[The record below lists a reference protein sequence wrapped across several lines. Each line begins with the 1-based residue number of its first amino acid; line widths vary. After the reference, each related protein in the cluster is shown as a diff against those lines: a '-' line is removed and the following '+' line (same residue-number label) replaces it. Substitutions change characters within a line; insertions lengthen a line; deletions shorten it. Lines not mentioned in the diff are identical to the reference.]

1 MDAQSLRGVY
11 PAIVTPFTADDRLDE
26 IALARVTDYVIEGGV
41 HAIMSTGGTGEF
53 PHLDRQERKRAT
65 EVIVTQARGRVPI
78 IAGTAAAST
87 REAIHLSQDAQ
98 EAGASAVILTP
109 PYYFQLP
116 ASSLIEHFRLVSDEL
131 SIPVVV
137 YNNPL
142 YTGNNLSP
150 QTIAELSGHTRII
163 GCKQSNADMGQL
175 VEVLRL
181 APSTF
186 SVNTGIDSQFYP
198 ALCTGARGIF
208 STAASVIPRQMV
220 EIYRLT
226 MSGEH
231 EAARALH
238 MKVQVLNRFL
248 EYDPGYVAPCKEAL
262 EMLGIRV
269 GPPRKPMPGLTAEE
283 RAGVR
288 AALKD
293 LGLLQ

>member
-1 MDAQSLRGVY
+1 MDATGLRGVY
-11 PAIVTPFTADDRLDE
+11 PAIVTPFDSRDRLDE
-26 IALARVTDYVIEGGV
+26 AALARVTEYVIEGGV

-53 PHLDRQERKRAT
+53 PHLDREERKRAT
-65 EVIVTQARGRVPI
+65 EIIVKQARGRVPV

-87 REAIHLSQDAQ
+87 REAIQLSQDAQ
-98 EAGASAVILTP
+98 EAGAAAVILTP
-109 PYYFQLP
+109 PFYFQLP
-116 ASSLIEHFRLVSDEL
+116 ASSLVEHFRLVAKEIDL
-131 SIPVVV
+131 RVVV

-150 QTIAELSGHTRII
+150 QHIAALSEDARII

-181 APSTF
+181 APATF

-198 ALCTGARGIF
+198 ALCVGAQGIF

-220 EIYRLT
+220 DIYRLT
-226 MSGEH
+226 MKGDH

-262 EMLGIRV
+262 EMLGIHV
-269 GPPRKPMPGLTAEE
+269 GSPRKPMPGLTDDE

-288 AALKD
+288 CALKE
-293 LGLLQ
+293 LGLLT

>member
-1 MDAQSLRGVY
+1 MDAQGLRGVY
-11 PAIVTPFTADDRLDE
+11 PAIVTPFTAADRLDE
-26 IALARVTDYVIEGGV
+26 AALAKVTDYVIEGGV

-53 PHLDRQERKRAT
+53 PHLDREERRRAT
-65 EVIVTQARGRVPI
+65 EIVVRQARGRVPV
-78 IAGTAAAST
+78 IAGTAGAST

-98 EAGASAVILTP
+98 AAGAAAAILTP
-109 PYYFQLP
+109 PYYFRLP
-116 ASSLIEHFRLVSDEL
+116 APSLIEHFRLVAKEL
-131 SIPVVV
+131 DIPVVV

-142 YTGNNLSP
+142 YTGNDLSP
-150 QTIAELSGHTRII
+150 QDIAELAAHPRII

-181 APSTF
+181 APGSF

-198 ALCTGARGIF
+198 ALCAGARGIF

-226 MSGEH
+226 MKGEH
-231 EAARALH
+231 EAARQLH
-238 MKVQVLNRFL
+238 LRVQVLNRFL

-262 EMLGIRV
+262 EMLGIPV
-269 GPPRKPMPGLTAEE
+269 GAPRMPMPRLTEEE

-288 AALKD
+288 AALKE
-293 LGLLQ
+293 LGLL

>member
-1 MDAQSLRGVY
+1 MDAESLRGVY

-26 IALARVTDYVIEGGV
+26 AALAKVTEYVIQGGV

-65 EVIVTQARGRVPI
+65 EIIVSQAQSRVPI

-87 REAIHLSQDAQ
+87 REAILLSQDAQ
-98 EAGASAVILTP
+98 EVGASAVILTP
-109 PYYFQLP
+109 PFYFQLP
-116 ASSLIEHFRLVSDEL
+116 ASSLVEHFRLVAKEL
-131 SIPVVV
+131 DIPVVV

-150 QTIAELSGHTRII
+150 QDIAALSDHARII

-181 APSTF
+181 APATF

-198 ALCTGARGIF
+198 ALCVGARGIF

-226 MSGEH
+226 LNGEH
-231 EAARALH
+231 EAARVLH

-269 GPPRKPMPGLTAEE
+269 GSPRSPMPGLTDAE
-283 RAGVR
+283 RVGVR
-288 AALKD
+288 AALKE
-293 LGLLQ
+293 LGLI

>member
-1 MDAQSLRGVY
+1 MNAESLRGVY

-26 IALARVTDYVIEGGV
+26 TALANVTDYVIEGGV

-53 PHLDRQERKRAT
+53 PHLDREERKRAT
-65 EVIVTQARGRVPI
+65 QVIVHQARARLPN

-87 REAIHLSQDAQ
+87 REVIHLSQDAQ
-98 EAGASAVILTP
+98 DAGASAVILTP
-109 PYYFQLP
+109 PFYFQLP
-116 ASSLIEHFRLVSDEL
+116 APSLVDHFRLVAKEL
-131 SIPVVV
+131 NVPVVV

-142 YTGNNLSP
+142 YTGNNLTP
-150 QTIAELSGHTRII
+150 QNIAALSDDPRII

-175 VEVLRL
+175 VEALRL

-198 ALCTGARGIF
+198 ALCVGARGIF
-208 STAASVIPRQMV
+208 STAATVIPRQMV

-226 MSGEH
+226 LNGDH
-231 EAARALH
+231 DAARALH

-262 EMLGIRV
+262 EMMGIHV
-269 GPPRKPMPGLTAEE
+269 GPPRSPMPLLTKEE
-283 RAGVR
+283 RAGVK
-288 AALKD
+288 AALKE
-293 LGLLQ
+293 LGLL

>member
-1 MDAQSLRGVY
+1 MDAERLRGVY
-11 PAIVTPFTADDRLDE
+11 PAIVTPFTADDRVDE
-26 IALARVTDYVIEGGV
+26 AALARVTDYVIEGGV

-53 PHLDRQERKRAT
+53 PHLDRQERQRAT
-65 EVIVTQARGRVPI
+65 EIIVCQARSRVPI
-78 IAGTAAAST
+78 IAGTAGAST
-87 REAIHLSQDAQ
+87 REVIHLSQDAQ
-98 EAGASAVILTP
+98 VAGASAVILTP

-116 ASSLIEHFRLVSDEL
+116 ASSLVEHFRLVASEID
-131 SIPVVV
+131 IPVVV

-142 YTGNNLSP
+142 YTGNNLTP
-150 QTIAELSGHTRII
+150 GNIADLSSDSRII

-181 APSTF
+181 APPTF

-198 ALCTGARGIF
+198 ALCVGARGIF
-208 STAASVIPRQMV
+208 STAASLIPRQMV

-226 MSGEH
+226 MRGEH
-231 EAARALH
+231 DAARALH

-269 GPPRKPMPGLTAEE
+269 GSPRKPMPALTEAE

-288 AALKD
+288 AALKE
-293 LGLLQ
+293 LELI

>member
-1 MDAQSLRGVY
+1 MDAEDLRGVY
-11 PAIVTPFTADDRLDE
+11 PAIVTPFTADDRVDE
-26 IALARVTDYVIEGGV
+26 AALAKVTDYVIQGGV
-41 HAIMSTGGTGEF
+41 QAIMSTGGTGEF
-53 PHLDRQERKRAT
+53 PHLDRQERKLVT
-65 EVIVTQARGRVPI
+65 EIVVRQARGRVPV

-98 EAGASAVILTP
+98 EVGAAAVILTP
-109 PYYFQLP
+109 PFYFPLP
-116 ASSLIEHFRLVSDEL
+116 ATSLIEHFRLVANEL
-131 SIPVVV
+131 DIPVVV

-142 YTGNNLSP
+142 YTGNNLTP
-150 QTIAELSGHTRII
+150 HTIAELAAHPRII

-181 APSTF
+181 APPTF
-186 SVNTGIDSQFYP
+186 SANTGVDSQFYP
-198 ALCTGARGIF
+198 ALCAGARGIF
-208 STAASVIPRQMV
+208 STAATVIPRQMV
-220 EIYRLT
+220 EIYRLAQK
-226 MSGEH
+226 GEH

-269 GPPRKPMPGLTAEE
+269 GSPRKPMPGLTDGE

-288 AALKD
+288 AALKE
-293 LGLLQ
+293 LGMF

>member
-1 MDAQSLRGVY
+1 MDAQGLRGVY
-11 PAIVTPFTADDRLDE
+11 PAIVTPFMAGDRLDE
-26 IALARVTDYVIEGGV
+26 AALAKVTDYVIDGGV

-53 PHLDRQERKRAT
+53 PHLDRQERRRAT
-65 EVIVTQARGRVPI
+65 EIVVRQARGRVPV
-78 IAGTAAAST
+78 IAGTAGAST

-98 EAGASAVILTP
+98 EVGAAAVILTP
-109 PYYFQLP
+109 PYYFPLP
-116 ASSLIEHFRLVSDEL
+116 LPSLLEHFRLVAQALDL
-131 SIPVVV
+131 PVVV

-142 YTGNNLSP
+142 YTGNNLPP
-150 QTIAELSGHTRII
+150 QAIAELAAHPRII

-181 APSTF
+181 APAGF

-198 ALCTGARGIF
+198 ALCAGARGIF

-226 MSGEH
+226 VKGEH
-231 EAARALH
+231 EAARSLH

-262 EMLGIRV
+262 EMLGIPV
-269 GPPRKPMPGLTAEE
+269 GAPRMPMPGLTDAE

-288 AALKD
+288 AALEA
-293 LGLLQ
+293 LGLL

>member
-1 MDAQSLRGVY
+1 MDAEGLRGVY

-26 IALARVTDYVIEGGV
+26 AALGKVTDYVIEGGV

-53 PHLDRQERKRAT
+53 PHLDRQERKRAN
-65 EVIVTQARGRVPI
+65 EIIVRQARGRVPV

-98 EAGASAVILTP
+98 AVGAAAVILTP
-109 PYYFQLP
+109 PYYFRLP
-116 ASSLIEHFRLVSDEL
+116 AASLVEYFRLVAKEL
-131 SIPVVV
+131 DIPVVV

-150 QTIAELSGHTRII
+150 ENIAELSDFPRII

-181 APSTF
+181 TPPTF

-198 ALCTGARGIF
+198 ALCAGARGIF
-208 STAASVIPRQMV
+208 STAATVIPRQMV

-226 MSGEH
+226 LNGEH

-262 EMLGIRV
+262 EMLGIHV
-269 GPPRKPMPGLTAEE
+269 GSPRSPMPGLTEGE

-288 AALKD
+288 AALKALD
-293 LGLLQ
+293 LL

>member
-1 MDAQSLRGVY
+1 MDAERLRGVY
-11 PAIVTPFTADDRLDE
+11 PAIVTPFTADDRVDE
-26 IALARVTDYVIEGGV
+26 AALARVTDYVVEGGV

-65 EVIVTQARGRVPI
+65 EIIVCQARGRVPI
-78 IAGTAAAST
+78 IAGTAGAST
-87 REAIHLSQDAQ
+87 REVIHLSQDAQ
-98 EAGASAVILTP
+98 VAGASAVILTP

-116 ASSLIEHFRLVSDEL
+116 ASSLVEHFRLVADEID
-131 SIPVVV
+131 IPVVV

-142 YTGNNLSP
+142 YTGNNLTP
-150 QTIAELSGHTRII
+150 RNIADLSTHSRII

-181 APSTF
+181 APSSF

-198 ALCTGARGIF
+198 ALCVGARGIF

-226 MSGEH
+226 VHGEH
-231 EAARALH
+231 DAARSLH

-269 GPPRKPMPGLTAEE
+269 GSPRRPMPSLTEEE

-288 AALKD
+288 AALKE
-293 LGLLQ
+293 LELI